1 MAKDFISIGCTP
13 ASEDC
18 VQVSKTE
25 YYMDK
30 MLAEC
35 NRYKEMLQAKFA
47 DCNKV
52 TIAVKT
58 FPHDFGSYA
67 EVVVK
72 YDNEDI
78 EALAQAIHI
87 ENNMPMNWTD
97 TEPIKFEY
105 VPDEDDNE
113 FDM

>member
-1 MAKDFISIGCTP
+1 MARDYISIGCTP
-13 ASEDC
+13 AGEDC
-18 VQVSKTE
+18 VQVSSTE

-35 NRYKEMLQAKFA
+35 NKYKEMLQAKFA
-47 DCNKV
+47 DCTKV

-58 FPHDFGSYA
+58 FSHDFGSYA
-67 EVVVK
+67 EVIVK
-72 YDNEDI
+72 YENTDN

-87 ENNMPMNWTD
+87 ENNSPMNWND

-105 VPDEDDNE
+105 DPEEYELD
-113 FDM
+113 

>member
-13 ASEDC
+13 AAEDC
-18 VQVSKTE
+18 VQVNSE
-25 YYMDK
+25 IYYLDD
-30 MLAEC
+30 MLKEC
-35 NRYKEMLQAKFA
+35 DRYKEMLQAKFA
-47 DCNKV
+47 DCTKV

-105 VPDEDDNE
+105 ELN
-113 FDM
+113 

>member
-1 MAKDFISIGCTP
+1 MAKDFISICNTP

-35 NRYKEMLQAKFA
+35 DRYKEMLQAKFA
-47 DCNKV
+47 DCTKV

-58 FPHDFGSYA
+58 FPHDLGSYA

-105 VPDEDDNE
+105 NAEVYEN
-113 FDM
+113 

>member
-18 VQVSKTE
+18 VQVSNTE

-35 NRYKEMLQAKFA
+35 DRYKEMLQAKFA

-87 ENNMPMNWTD
+87 ENNTPMNWTD
-97 TEPIKFEY
+97 TETIKFEY
-105 VPDEDDNE
+105 NAEEYEN
-113 FDM
+113 

>member
-18 VQVSKTE
+18 VQVSNTE

-30 MLAEC
+30 MLAQC

-78 EALAQAIHI
+78 DALSQAIHI
-87 ENNMPMNWTD
+87 ENNSPMYWTD